1 MRCAS
6 ARSTEPIDT
15 ICTGAA
21 CMPSAG
27 IYRRLSQGLDATDRE
42 TGIPRYL
49 GRSDAAQI
57 AMTALFSVIEGS
69 RSR

>member
-1 MRCAS
+1 MSTPASCSLCAFDS
-6 ARSTEPIDT
+6 FIGVPANTAD
-15 ICTGAA
+15 
-21 CMPSAG
+21 

-57 AMTALFSVIEGS
+57 AMTALLSVIEGS